1 MRPGNVGTV
10 KAGNELTIGWDRR
23 TDFFH
28 GTLDDLQI
36 DIG

>member
-1 MRPGNVGTV
+1 V
-10 KAGNELTIGWDRR
+10 KAGNELTIGWDE